1 MKKLYVCLCV
11 IMYRMTMFFPNFI
24 FYSVQIQKWKTW
36 RLCKQFR
43 LVLVIFQLFSVTMV
57 RICVCLC
64 FIQGKA
70 GYVAQGSNYARD
82 RARAPLFSY
91 VNEDKLK
98 SIETY
103 ART

>member
-1 MKKLYVCLCV
+1 MCWCL
-11 IMYRMTMFFPNFI
+11 F
-24 FYSVQIQKWKTW
+24 
-36 RLCKQFR
+36 
-43 LVLVIFQLFSVTMV
+43 V
-57 RICVCLC
+57 RICVCLR

-103 ART
+103 ARE